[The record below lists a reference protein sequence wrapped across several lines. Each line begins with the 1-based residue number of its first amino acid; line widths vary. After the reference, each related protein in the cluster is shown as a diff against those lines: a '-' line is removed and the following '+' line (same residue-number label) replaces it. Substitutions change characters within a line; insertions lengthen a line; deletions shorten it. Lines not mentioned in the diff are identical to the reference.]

1 MKRTIA
7 QIGYIAGL
15 MERRG
20 RIGDM
25 FTADRGISFT
35 FGSMST
41 AIHVNSILKGKI
53 LNNPKK
59 CGKTWESNHIY
70 VSCNSAVAWFMTCY
84 PLVSQ
89 STKDRIEHAIRQWRA
104 RGSKG
109 EKDRPAP
116 CHPDRPF
123 HAKGKCQ
130 MCYARERRGTL
141 YVNVK
146 IGGPGQW
153 D

>member
-1 MKRTIA
+1 MKRTMA

-20 RIGDM
+20 KICEM
-25 FTADRGISFT
+25 LTADRGISFT
-35 FGSMST
+35 FGSLTT
-41 AIHVNSILKGKI
+41 AKYVTQVIGGKL
-53 LNNPKK
+53 LNRPKK
-59 CGKTWESNHIY
+59 CGKSWSSNHVY
-70 VSCNSAVAWFMTCY
+70 VSASNAIGWFMTCY
-84 PLVSQ
+84 SIVSPE
-89 STKDRIEHAIRQWRA
+89 TKERIEHAVMQWKS
-104 RGSKG
+104 RGFHGVKN
-109 EKDRPAP
+109 RPAP
-116 CHPDRPF
+116 CHPDRPL